1 MSSSPTKCLFAIYAP
16 DSTDPRTLDRRI
28 SVREEHLEGMSRLRS
43 NGVAS
48 TCILLLQPTRTPFFL
63 CAEFGGPL
71 LSPELTDEQGRTK
84 IIGSLFFLEAES
96 VEEARKIVES
106 DIYYKSL
113 VVRLTFPGSTIQ
125 SISFFDFDLVEQGA
139 YLYLTFYTGDALAV
153 ELKIRPWPG
162 WIS

>member
-1 MSSSPTKCLFAIYAP
+1 MSTSPTKRLFAIYAP
-16 DSTDPRTLDRRI
+16 DFTDPGALDRRI

-125 SISFFDFDLVEQGA
+125 SISFFDFD
-139 YLYLTFYTGDALAV
+139 
-153 ELKIRPWPG
+153 
-162 WIS
+162 